1 MTADAVADLHKC
13 KMGPEIVAYLEKI
26 DATLQ
31 PFGGR
36 YIVHGG
42 RKTVLE
48 GTWSGD
54 LIIIAFPDREK
65 AAAWYAS
72 PAYQAI
78 MKLRRDNSEGDVIL
92 VDGVG
97 EDHRATD
104 VLQPPALDPDHTYQK
119 IPPASVHRGR

>member
-1 MTADAVADLHKC
+1 MTAYAVADLHSVT
-13 KMGPEIVAYLEKI
+13 MGPEIVAYLEKF
-26 DATLQ
+26 DATLR

-48 GTWSGD
+48 GSWSGD
-54 LIIIAFPDREK
+54 IVIVAFPDREK

-72 PAYQAI
+72 PDYQAI
-78 MKLRRDNSEGDVIL
+78 LKLRRDNSEGDVIL

-104 VLQPPALDPDHTYQK
+104 IL
-119 IPPASVHRGR
+119 G

>member
-1 MTADAVADLHKC
+1 MTAYAVADLHKC
-13 KMGPEIVAYLEKI
+13 KMGPEIVAYLENI

-42 RKTVLE
+42 RKAVLE
-48 GTWSGD
+48 GAWSGD

-78 MKLRRDNSEGDVIL
+78 MKLRRDNSEGDVML

-104 VLQPPALDPDHTYQK
+104 ILQPQA
-119 IPPASVHRGR
+119 ARGT

>member
-1 MTADAVADLHKC
+1 MTAYAVADLHKC
-13 KMGPEIVAYLEKI
+13 KMSPEIVAYLEKI

-72 PAYQAI
+72 PAYRAI

-104 VLQPPALDPDHTYQK
+104 ILRPQA
-119 IPPASVHRGR
+119 ARGT